1 MTSAKIW
8 EFGPPPLVISKSTQ
22 PPFLSSEF
30 GQTPLISLLVSFM
43 DGNAVTFRMQ
53 TNDENCRDL
62 YPSVLSFPLPFPIFK
77 VKSVVPLTAGSRR
90 RDHDETSLVL
100 LFYDDDEAQ
109 GRR

>member
-1 MTSAKIW
+1 MNSKIA
-8 EFGPPPLVISKSTQ
+8 EAFLPSFLPSFLFLPL
-22 PPFLSSEF
+22 L
-30 GQTPLISLLVSFM
+30 
-43 DGNAVTFRMQ
+43 
-53 TNDENCRDL
+53 
-62 YPSVLSFPLPFPIFK
+62 FPIFK